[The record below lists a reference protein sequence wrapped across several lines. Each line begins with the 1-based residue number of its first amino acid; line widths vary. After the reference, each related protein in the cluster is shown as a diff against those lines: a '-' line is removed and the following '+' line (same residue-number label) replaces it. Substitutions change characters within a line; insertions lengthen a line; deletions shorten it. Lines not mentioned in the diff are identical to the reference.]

1 MSKRQIIHAG
11 MIEKT
16 RVFVGRDG
24 VTPRVLR
31 QFRIAWEGTP
41 VRPGRVDLVRV
52 KVQRSCPSPLDQV
65 VADLEADGSGI
76 FVGARANFLIFQ
88 RRNG

>member
-1 MSKRQIIHAG
+1 MSKKKLIHDG
-11 MIEKT
+11 MMQQT

-52 KVQRSCPSPLDQV
+52 KVQSSCPFPLDRV
-65 VADLEADGSGI
+65 VSDLESDGSGV